1 MTEKTKIKKIGVFT
15 SGGDS
20 PGMNAAIRAVVRAS
34 YHYNIEVVGIYRG
47 FDGLIEG
54 DFIELGARSV
64 SKIIDKG
71 GTILK
76 SARSQEFKTKEGR
89 QKAYEKVKE
98 AGIDALVVIGG
109 DGSFTG
115 ASVFCEEFDIPVI
128 GVPGTIDNDI
138 PHTDYTIGYDTA
150 SNTVIEAVD
159 KIRDTANSHNRL
171 FFVEVMG
178 RDSGFIALRTGIAT
192 GAICIM
198 LPEEEVSIDEIVGIL
213 ERGQQSKK
221 SSSIV
226 IVGEGDANGGAV
238 EVAKKVTE
246 KYKHYETKVT
256 ILGHLQRGGSPSCF
270 DRVLASILGV
280 GAVEGLL
287 NGKSNTMV
295 GLVNDKVVYNPIHK
309 VLDGKSAIN
318 DELYRIS
325 KILSI

>member
-1 MTEKTKIKKIGVFT
+1 MKTNTNIKKIGVFT

-20 PGMNAAIRAVVRAS
+20 PGMNAAIRAVVRTGI
-34 YHYNIEVVGIYRG
+34 HYGIEVAGIYRG

-54 DFIELGARSV
+54 DYIELGARSV

-76 SARSQEFKTKEGR
+76 SARSKEFRTKEGR
-89 QKAYEKVKE
+89 EKAYHKIKE
-98 AGIDALVVIGG
+98 AGIEALVVIGG

-115 ASVFCEEFDIPVI
+115 ASIFCEEFDIPVI

-198 LPEEEVSIDEIVGIL
+198 LPEEEMSIDEIVAIL

-221 SSSIV
+221 SSSII
-226 IVGEGDANGGAV
+226 IVGEGDANGGAH

-246 KYKHYETKVT
+246 KYTEYDTKVT

-270 DRVLASILGV
+270 DRVLASMMGV

-295 GLVNDKVVYNPIHK
+295 GIVNDKITYTPIHR

-318 DELYRIS
+318 EELYRIS